1 MDVSKV
7 TIKEEVLDEKELRE
21 FEARYR
27 DEVDRHPD
35 LSQERVQHV
44 LYVYHLMR
52 KMMNNSDVSAKVSYE
67 IGRPTKASGVVS
79 IVGKKLMFNDPEL
92 FVRAIDL
99 ATNFDVCPKTDGTV
113 DFCFTFYGLK

>member
-1 MDVSKV
+1 MDISKV
-7 TIKEEVLDEKELRE
+7 TIKEEVLSEKESKEL
-21 FEARYR
+21 EARYK
-27 DEVDRHPD
+27 EEMGRHPD
-35 LSQERVQHV
+35 LSPERLYHI

-52 KMMNNSDVSAKVSYE
+52 KMMNNSEVSAKVSYE

-79 IVGKKLMFNDPEL
+79 IVGKRLMFDDPEL